1 MKMLPR
7 LLLLCLA
14 LCTVVAP
21 ARLRAA
27 EEDWQAAGRDL
38 FASYADAMQGK
49 NYSTFIANCESK
61 SRSLFREFTLW
72 QMDLMTDED
81 LMGVLPYN
89 KDNQP
94 IPLKSL
100 LELTD
105 EQFWVLYTDWM
116 RKRELALA
124 DKARAL
130 QGQSGLP
137 LYKLKVLTRYEDT
150 LYMVAERSY
159 DKPSPVPIPLTVL
172 EAVLEKGKW
181 KLKIPREIIWDA
193 LESGRARTAE
203 IERELKYQPY
213 DVQVPLRPPVDTP
226 LPAAGAA
233 PKK

>member
-1 MKMLPR
+1 MVRQECRSFVAQAFAGANLDNAALPGVYTR
-7 LLLLCLA
+7 LA
-14 LCTVVAP
+14 
-21 ARLRAA
+21 
-27 EEDWQAAGRDL
+27 
-38 FASYADAMQGK
+38 
-49 NYSTFIANCESK
+49 
-61 SRSLFREFTLW
+61 
-72 QMDLMTDED
+72 
-81 LMGVLPYN
+81 
-89 KDNQP
+89 
-94 IPLKSL
+94 
-100 LELTD
+100 
-105 EQFWVLYTDWM
+105 LYTDWM

-150 LYMVAERSY
+150 LYMVAERTY

-172 EAVLEKGKW
+172 EAVLENGKW

-226 LPAAGAA
+226 LPAAA
-233 PKK
+233 PSK

>member
-233 PKK
+233 PAK